1 MAECDGQHIGE
12 VVASPHVGAP
22 ATSSIKPAK
31 RATQSIPP
39 AIRRQVMRRDRRR
52 CAAPDCRNHVYL
64 DVHHC
69 DARSE
74 GGGHDPERLLVLC
87 GAHHRAA
94 HAGALCIE
102 GCASRGFVFRH
113 ADGSVYGEPL
123 APVQLEVAQ
132 QVYGA
137 LTHMGF
143 KPSQARALVDAV
155 TRAGAP
161 ADASAFLREA
171 LRRV

>member
-12 VVASPHVGAP
+12 VVPQVPSPHVGAP
-22 ATSSIKPAK
+22 TPRSIK

-39 AIRRQVMRRDRRR
+39 AIRRQVMRRHRRR
-52 CAAPDCRNHVYL
+52 CAVPGCRNHVFV

-69 DARSE
+69 DAKSE
-74 GGGHDPERLLVLC
+74 GGSHDPERLIVLC

-94 HAGALCIE
+94 HAGTLCIE
-102 GCASRGFVFRH
+102 GSASTGFVFRH
-113 ADGSVYGEPL
+113 ADGTRYGEPL
-123 APVQLEVAQ
+123 APASIDVAQ

-143 KPSQARALVDAV
+143 KPCQARALIDAV
-155 TRAGAP
+155 SHDTAP
-161 ADASAFLREA
+161 ADASALLREA
-171 LRRV
+171 LRRA